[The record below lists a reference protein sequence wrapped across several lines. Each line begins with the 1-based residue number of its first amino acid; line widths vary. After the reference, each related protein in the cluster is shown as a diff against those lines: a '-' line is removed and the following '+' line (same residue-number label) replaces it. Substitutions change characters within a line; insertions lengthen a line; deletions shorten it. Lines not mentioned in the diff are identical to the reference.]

1 MSLKSKKVKIMKI
14 YKKNED
20 DKKSVLY
27 KLNLYKNNR
36 MLRSSSKSSL
46 GKKSLNDK
54 YFTDH
59 NKLLLHKIDTT
70 L

>member
-1 MSLKSKKVKIMKI
+1 
-14 YKKNED
+14 
-20 DKKSVLY
+20 
-27 KLNLYKNNR
+27 

-59 NKLLLHKIDTT
+59 NKLLLLKIDTT